1 MKKLLDHKLAL
12 VLITLV
18 LGAALGWGLKSVNS
32 GEPEHS
38 HEETSASLWTCS
50 MHPNV
55 KLPEAGDCPIC
66 GMDLIPATSGEE
78 EDSNP
83 LVLKM
88 TPEALAM
95 AQVQTLVV
103 GEGSAKKELTLSG
116 KIQADERE
124 NASLTAKFP
133 GRIDAIC
140 PIETTKRSKLFQ
152 PSLTNSSFQC
162 AYRFSRSSAV
172 KTQVNKMSRWMR
184 ACPRAVGVPSSLA
197 RESLYCASIAFTIKF
212 AKMRRPTSN
221 WNAVERK
228 ID

>member
-18 LGAALGWGLKSVNS
+18 LGAALGWGLKSVNT

-78 EDSNP
+78 EDNNP

-103 GEGSAKKELTLSG
+103 GEGGAKKELTLSG
-116 KIQADERE
+116 KIQADPRGLRIM
-124 NASLTAKFP
+124 AKLPKGVTLTVKRLKILNNLR
-133 GRIDAIC
+133 GL
-140 PIETTKRSKLFQ
+140 TKRYF
-152 PSLTNSSFQC
+152 
-162 AYRFSRSSAV
+162 RSRH
-172 KTQVNKMSRWMR
+172 RDHEL
-184 ACPRAVGVPSSLA
+184 G
-197 RESLYCASIAFTIKF
+197 YI
-212 AKMRRPTSN
+212 
-221 WNAVERK
+221 
-228 ID
+228 